1 MFNEFQKNA
10 FTSVLRTVEEML
22 HDVRLKLLHPER
34 QGILFE
40 DFKDDIVIKNK
51 DEVLQRIAFV
61 EDIIK
66 QLQQQF
72 DLKPRTIEVKRS
84 IRGTLYYCLQ
94 TVEDARAKRMKG
106 YGSVSP
112 GLDLLI
118 DPPINQI
125 KHFIQE
131 ILQLIGP

>member
-1 MFNEFQKNA
+1 MYNKA
-10 FTSVLRTVEEML
+10 RRS
-22 HDVRLKLLHPER
+22 
-34 QGILFE
+34 
-40 DFKDDIVIKNK
+40 KNK